1 MEKQRDRRRSGRLD
15 LKSILTPYS
24 PFSHAL
30 HCWREN
36 FPHYERERDLEVE
49 FAGNIEDSI
58 SDIMSLERSEDS
70 RPKGEWWSR

>member
-36 FPHYERERDLEVE
+36 FLHYEGERDLEGD

-70 RPKGEWWSR
+70 ESEGLWWSR